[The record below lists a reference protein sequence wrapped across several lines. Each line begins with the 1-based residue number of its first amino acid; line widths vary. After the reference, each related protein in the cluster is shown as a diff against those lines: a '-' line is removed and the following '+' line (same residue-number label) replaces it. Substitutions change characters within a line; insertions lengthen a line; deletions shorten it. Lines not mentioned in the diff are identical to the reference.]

1 MLNFCDLPP
10 PPPENP
16 RADLVAVIYL
26 LSSICPSH
34 SLRVPMNTQSL
45 ALLNHVN
52 ELRRL
57 VTEAPSASEQYESAV
72 LLIDVYERMLMD
84 AGVLSFSEEEE
95 IRH

>member
-1 MLNFCDLPP
+1 MLNFCDPP
-10 PPPENP
+10 PPPSQNP

-26 LSSICPSH
+26 VSSICPSH
-34 SLRVPMNTQSL
+34 SLRAAMSTQSL

-84 AGVLSFSEEEE
+84 AGVLSFGYEEET
-95 IRH
+95 RH

>member
-1 MLNFCDLPP
+1 M
-10 PPPENP
+10 
-16 RADLVAVIYL
+16 
-26 LSSICPSH
+26 S
-34 SLRVPMNTQSL
+34 TQSF

-84 AGVLSFSEEEE
+84 AGVLLFSEEEE
-95 IRH
+95 TRH